1 MYAHKVRRQF
11 YMPEELAQRLDTL
24 AAKPG
29 SSLTAIMTDAAT
41 AWLDREGGNQL
52 DERFGPRLD
61 RQDRSAARRER
72 KLDALIELLGVFV
85 QHHLMLNAKAPPIDD
100 AGSAIGRERYQLFLG
115 HVERALAKGKTV
127 SRFANVLT
135 QTGEQA

>member
-11 YMPEELAQRLDTL
+11 YMPEDLAKRLDLL

-29 SSLTAIMTDAAT
+29 SSLTAIMTDAAK

-61 RQDRSAARRER
+61 RQDISAARRER

-85 QHHLMLNAKAPPIDD
+85 RHHLTLSAKAPPIDESG
-100 AGSAIGRERYQLFLG
+100 AAIGRERYELFLG
-115 HVERALAKGKTV
+115 HVERALSKRTTV
-127 SRFANVLT
+127 ARFTEMPT
-135 QTGEQA
+135 QAGGQA